1 MRVLFCKISNMKYYK
16 GACNDDVPMY
26 GGAFVD
32 EWGYGHEEFNFK
44 PITNE
49 NKEDARCFGF
59 VEPKSNKGTRNTLH
73 IEKIEGCT
81 AMKKAEFVEDV
92 LVVWC
97 AKREKGDITVVGW
110 YKNAVVYRDLEE
122 YTLLWD
128 NGEEEE
134 RYFNVEAYPEDCVL
148 LPASERTREWYVP
161 VSKVHGFGFGQS
173 MIWYP
178 NVPEAQA
185 YLERLVEKIENYKG
199 ENWLNRYPDFSK

>member
-16 GACNDDVPMY
+16 GVCNDDVAMY

-32 EWGYGHEEFNFK
+32 EYGYGHEEFNFK
-44 PITNE
+44 PMTNE
-49 NKEDARCFGF
+49 NKEEGSCFGF
-59 VEPKSNKGTRNTLH
+59 VEPKSNRGTRNTLH
-73 IEKIEGCT
+73 IEKIEGC
-81 AMKKAEFVEDV
+81 AALKNEDYVNDV

-97 AKREKGDITVVGW
+97 AKREKGDMTVVGW
-110 YKNAVVYRDLEE
+110 YKNAAVYRDLQE
-122 YTLLWD
+122 YTLQWD

-134 RYFNVEAYPEDCVL
+134 RYFNLEAYPEECVL
-148 LPASERTREWYVP
+148 LPSNERTREWYVP

-178 NVPEAQA
+178 NVLEAQA

-199 ENWLNRYPDFSK
+199 ENWLSRYPDFSK